1 MSSIVCSTA
10 FSDMLSA
17 LMQICF
23 APPEKP
29 TPNLSSSITVH
40 PIHTPADI
48 TLSQAIPTSGSDP
61 CLLPSDREWCMST
74 LRRLLD
80 QTHQTIVVRELLML
94 QGMPQTSKER
104 GGRVSKRVGSPAWL
118 QIACCRLLS
127 QRLMKKNGV
136 LCVLQGILGAV
147 SG

>member
-1 MSSIVCSTA
+1 MSVQLHSLICYL
-10 FSDMLSA
+10 LSCKYA
-17 LMQICF
+17 LLHPRNPHQIS
-23 APPEKP
+23 
-29 TPNLSSSITVH
+29 LRQITVH